1 MAVIDTSNGRGDG
14 SQKTAKRMVGGDRSS
29 KPPIGSSIAEKRMTK
44 RDSLNSEERAAV
56 DKKLLSCSEIGD
68 ARGAKSALEE
78 GADAN
83 AKGAYGKTAFI
94 TACISNNMELA
105 KALVKAEVDV
115 NAKDE
120 EGRAALLYAVFGK
133 NAPLAKFLL
142 ESGATADTADVFL
155 NTPLRVAIRDKD
167 WGLAALL
174 KKHGALSADE
184 QERLNEKLFDS
195 IKKNDL
201 ALASEAILEG
211 ADVGAWKQY
220 EGTPLECAARA
231 GNVEMGKLLLQN
243 GADVNSKRGGCYALG
258 SAAASRS
265 YEFAEFLI
273 GAGAKI
279 NAEDEH
285 DNTALD
291 YALWDARMMDL
302 LEKHGAIL
310 GD

>member
-120 EGRAALLYAVFGK
+120 EEVK
-133 NAPLAKFLL
+133 
-142 ESGATADTADVFL
+142 T
-155 NTPLRVAIRDKD
+155 
-167 WGLAALL
+167 GL
-174 KKHGALSADE
+174 D
-184 QERLNEKLFDS
+184 
-195 IKKNDL
+195 I
-201 ALASEAILEG
+201 
-211 ADVGAWKQY
+211 
-220 EGTPLECAARA
+220 
-231 GNVEMGKLLLQN
+231 
-243 GADVNSKRGGCYALG
+243 
-258 SAAASRS
+258 
-265 YEFAEFLI
+265 FLI
-273 GAGAKI
+273 FFQKYSLFWPSLIFCFSSNRNSWITMAS
-279 NAEDEH
+279 
-285 DNTALD
+285 
-291 YALWDARMMDL
+291 L
-302 LEKHGAIL
+302 LPFSIA
-310 GD
+310 